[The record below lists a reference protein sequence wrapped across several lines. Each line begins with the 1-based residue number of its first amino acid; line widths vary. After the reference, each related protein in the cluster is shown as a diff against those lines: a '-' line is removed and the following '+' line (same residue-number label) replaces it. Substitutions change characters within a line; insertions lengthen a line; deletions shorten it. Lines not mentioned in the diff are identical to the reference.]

1 MEVCPASIV
10 VNRIED
16 NCNGNQSSTNCVLFP
31 NSIIYLGISQPNA
44 TTTEVIQA
52 LLTSLVD
59 ARNRIAVL
67 EAQNADFESRI
78 TALENA

>member
-16 NCNGNQSSTNCVLFP
+16 DCNGNQMSTNCVLFP

-44 TTTEVIQA
+44 TTTTVIQA
-52 LLTSLVD
+52 LLASLVD
-59 ARNRIAVL
+59 ARARIAVL
-67 EAQNADFESRI
+67 ETQAINLENRI

>member
-1 MEVCPASIV
+1 MEVCPQSIT
-10 VNRIED
+10 VNITED
-16 NCNGNQSSTNCVLFP
+16 PCNGNQTSTNCVLFP

-52 LLTSLVD
+52 LLSSLVD
-59 ARNRIAVL
+59 ARARISVL
-67 EAQNADFESRI
+67 EAQAINLENRI

>member
-1 MEVCPASIV
+1 MEACPASIV

-16 NCNGNQSSTNCVLFP
+16 GCNGNQMSTNCVLFP
-31 NSIIYLGISQPNA
+31 NSITYLSIPPNA
-44 TTTEVIQA
+44 TTTIVIQS
-52 LLTSLVD
+52 LLASLVD
-59 ARNRIAVL
+59 ARNRIVVL